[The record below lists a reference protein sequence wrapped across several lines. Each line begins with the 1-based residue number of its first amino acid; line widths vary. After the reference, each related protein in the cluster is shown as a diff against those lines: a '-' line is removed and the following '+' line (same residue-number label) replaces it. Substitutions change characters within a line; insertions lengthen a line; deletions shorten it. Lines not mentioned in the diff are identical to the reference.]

1 MLTSKSKKRTEYLN
15 SISKHERNIREA
27 IELARKRI
35 RIQMDIV
42 RDKLALIEAKTT
54 ARHSIIKDQW
64 LIKQLKKKLPQRY
77 PDNAIK
83 RCPFCG
89 SNNLE
94 GKYYGDNFYF
104 KCMSCGARGGSSKDP
119 IDALHLWNNRKEG

>member
-1 MLTSKSKKRTEYLN
+1 MLTNKSKKRIKYLN

-27 IELARKRI
+27 ITLARERI
-35 RIQMDIV
+35 SIQMAIV
-42 RDKLALIEAKTT
+42 RDKAALIEAKTT
-54 ARHSIIKDQW
+54 AKNFIIKDQW

-77 PDNAIK
+77 PNNVIK

-94 GKYYGDNFYF
+94 GKHYDDNFYF
-104 KCMSCGARGGSSKDP
+104 KCISCGASGGSSKDP